1 MHQSTELGVA
11 TSKIHNVEGSQVN
24 KFWTF
29 RHLHP
34 ALLSD
39 GYHNGTLS
47 PTPWLL
53 PQKFTSSEDLTFTA
67 CLPPTRSPCTVQRRL
82 PKWHMPTHGG
92 RQSTKFEPCVAK
104 GFICRLQRMNRCEN
118 YVHVPCRCSVYPGST
133 LHLYSVVMP
142 FS

>member
-29 RHLHP
+29 RHLHL

-53 PQKFTSSEDLTFTA
+53 PQKFTNSEDLTFTA
-67 CLPPTRSPCTVQRRL
+67 CLPPT
-82 PKWHMPTHGG
+82 
-92 RQSTKFEPCVAK
+92 
-104 GFICRLQRMNRCEN
+104 
-118 YVHVPCRCSVYPGST
+118 
-133 LHLYSVVMP
+133 
-142 FS
+142 